1 MNVSQAINIHDLRRL
16 AERHAPRAVFDF
28 MVGGADDEIGL
39 HTNEE
44 AFRSVRFIPR
54 YGIDTSQRSLT
65 TRLFGTDWAAP
76 FGVAPTGVN
85 GLYRS
90 GADLY
95 LAQASRDA
103 DIPFTMSNASNASI
117 EQAVAI
123 SPRNTFFQL
132 YGTHDRTLMRDTVRR
147 VADLG
152 VTTLFL
158 TIDTPVHSKRERN
171 IRSGFGIPPQLKLS
185 YLIEA
190 MLHPAWLI
198 EYFRGGGMPR
208 MENVVPPARSAGMTA
223 LELAQLFAQEAA
235 DCSQTWHDVESVRR
249 QWPGTLVIKG
259 LMHPEDARR
268 AEQLGADGIVVS
280 NHGGRQLDR
289 ATSSLY
295 VLPAIRRAVGAR
307 LPVMI
312 DGGVLRG
319 SDVVAAMCLGASF
332 VFIGRATLYGAV
344 AGRLAG
350 ARRAIEILRDEVDR
364 TMAQLGVNATSE
376 FGTHLLDTTLFRPL
390 SRVVE
395 APER

>member
-39 HTNEE
+39 RTNEE
-44 AFRSVRFIPR
+44 ALRSVRFIPR
-54 YGIDTSQRSLT
+54 YGIDTHQRSLT
-65 TRLFGTDWAAP
+65 TRLFGIDWAAP
-76 FGVAPTGVN
+76 FGISPTGLN
-85 GLYRS
+85 GLYRP
-90 GADLY
+90 GADLH
-95 LAQASRDA
+95 LAQAAREA

-117 EQAVAI
+117 EDAVANGT
-123 SPRNTFFQL
+123 RNTFFQL
-132 YGTHDRTLMRDTVRR
+132 YGMRDRSLVQDTVRR

-152 VTTLFL
+152 ISTLVL

-171 IRSGFGIPPQLKLS
+171 YRSGFGIPPRLKLS
-185 YLIEA
+185 YILEA
-190 MLHPAWLI
+190 MLHPTWLI
-198 EYFRGGGMPR
+198 EYFRAGGLQR
-208 MENVVPPARSAGMTA
+208 MENVLPPARSASMSA

-249 QWPGTLVIKG
+249 QWPGKLVIKG
-259 LMHPEDARR
+259 VMHPEDARR

-289 ATSSLY
+289 ATSALH

-332 VFIGRATLYGAV
+332 VFVGRATLYGVV

-376 FGTHLLDTTLFRPL
+376 FGTHLLDTTLFQRL
-390 SRVVE
+390 SRVIE